1 MPPVITAGKNGCI
14 NFQCEI
20 SNNNVVERN
29 NHGTELSDTENISSQ
44 TVVTFN
50 QGQLLASWN
59 RSSNVEQTI
68 GIPFL
73 CEIPVLKYI
82 FGTTTTNTE
91 INRFFVTVRAVPVV
105 FNENIPPGTVAEFKK
120 IAYK

>member
-1 MPPVITAGKNGCI
+1 MFSV
-14 NFQCEI
+14 
-20 SNNNVVERN
+20 SV
-29 NHGTELSDTENISSQ
+29 SSAPRL
-44 TVVTFN
+44 F
-50 QGQLLASWN
+50 
-59 RSSNVEQTI
+59 RSSDVEQTI

-105 FNENIPPGTVAEFKK
+105 FNENMEPGTVAEFDKLVSK
-120 IAYK
+120 